1 MVRFFIDPLGQLPAY
16 AQLKDQIKLARMYEE
31 FGPGD
36 VLPSIRTLA
45 QQLGVG
51 DGVVR
56 RAYRELCEVGLLRT
70 DRRKHVITAPA
81 LRAAREGQPLGHAGA
96 EQCDRL
102 IAWAGEARLSAIAL
116 GRLMLMR
123 ASAREAASP
132 SYVFVDVCHHC
143 AEESARKVARAWE
156 IRVAGVSIGTFAG
169 FSSADL
175 RRLSAVLVNEHLHEN
190 VTKVVGAG
198 TPEVFAVRMRVDK
211 RLRQRISKLPARSR
225 VLIVLSDEALPT
237 GDRTL
242 SRRWERF
249 FGNKGRIQIKAH
261 REVPDLVALAKARRY
276 RLILLFPLVWEQ
288 MPAGVRRRVTAVRVV
303 VEPDPQSLEEVRIA
317 AGILV

>member
-1 MVRFFIDPLGQLPAY
+1 MIRFFIDPHGQLPAY

-45 QQLGVG
+45 RQVGVG

-56 RAYRELCEVGLLRT
+56 RAYRELCDVGLLRT
-70 DRRKHVITAPA
+70 DRRKHVVATPA
-81 LRAAREGQPLGHAGA
+81 LRAAPEGQALTHAGA

-102 IAWAGEARLSAIAL
+102 IAWAGQARLSAIAL
-116 GRLMLMR
+116 GRLLLMR
-123 ASAREAASP
+123 ALAREAASP
-132 SYVFVDVCHHC
+132 SYVFVDVCHQC
-143 AEESARKVARAWE
+143 AEDSARKVSRAWE
-156 IRVAGVSIGTFAG
+156 IKVAGVTMGDFANL
-169 FSSADL
+169 SSADI

-190 VTKVVGAG
+190 VTKVVGGG
-198 TPEVFAVRMRVDK
+198 TPGVFAVRMRVDK

-225 VLIVLSDEALPT
+225 VLVVVSDEALPP
-237 GDRTL
+237 GDNSLIREC
-242 SRRWERF
+242 ERL
-249 FGNKGRIQIKAH
+249 FGNKRRLQVKAH
-261 REVPDLVALAKARRY
+261 REVPDLVTLAKARRY

-288 MPAGVRRRVTAVRVV
+288 MPAKIKRMATTVRVV
-303 VEPDPQSLEEVRIA
+303 MEPDPQSLEEVRIA